1 MGASS
6 GAKVSQY
13 ERYTNEPSLRAV
25 LACELIFCVPAREL
39 FAGIFEAVQMVT
51 DRGARELIQEL
62 EHSNTDP
69 RAAAKLDVLRVI
81 VRSSKKLRQIQHD
94 A

>member
-1 MGASS
+1 MLPIRRNPDMERRLSDL
-6 GAKVSQY
+6 AKLTGPRKIY
-13 ERYTNEPSLRAV
+13 
-25 LACELIFCVPAREL
+25 C
-39 FAGIFEAVQMVT
+39 
-51 DRGARELIQEL
+51 ARELIEEL

-69 RAAAKLDVLRVI
+69 RATAKLDVLRVI